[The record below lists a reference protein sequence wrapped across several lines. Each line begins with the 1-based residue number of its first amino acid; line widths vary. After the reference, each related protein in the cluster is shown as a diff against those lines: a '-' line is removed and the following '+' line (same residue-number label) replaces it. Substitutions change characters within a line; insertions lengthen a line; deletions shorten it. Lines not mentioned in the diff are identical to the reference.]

1 MSHSPKHCCLLHS
14 VSKILAIVIGIP
26 SAQPSAWHICMQYAH
41 KFSRSR
47 ACCNLGPKWKE
58 ELNCHTE
65 TYFGKWMFHYI
76 EVHKIPGILGGKGL
90 MTTPRIEAAIPF
102 PTVQERGYQWKV
114 NYGFGTRL
122 CCPIE
127 KYWSTPHLSP
137 LFYPSCG
144 LMWGSSYRY
153 YKNFFSFFLNLCEN
167 NA

>member
-1 MSHSPKHCCLLHS
+1 M
-14 VSKILAIVIGIP
+14 AIVIGIP
-26 SAQPSAWHICMQYAH
+26 SAQPSAWHICMQYAY

-102 PTVQERGYQWKV
+102 HTVQERGYQ
-114 NYGFGTRL
+114 
-122 CCPIE
+122 
-127 KYWSTPHLSP
+127 
-137 LFYPSCG
+137 
-144 LMWGSSYRY
+144 
-153 YKNFFSFFLNLCEN
+153 
-167 NA
+167 